1 MTTFL
6 AISPYQA
13 STAMPVRFS
22 VTISGAFQLTGG
34 ATMNKTVATALTN
47 KDAFLAHVPA
57 QNSGKWTHF
66 FPNLNLGN
74 LDDTVGFAGNSEF
87 FYTVNPYLKPSSH

>member
-1 MTTFL
+1 ML
-6 AISPYQA
+6 
-13 STAMPVRFS
+13 VRFS

-47 KDAFLAHVPA
+47 KDAFLARVPV

-66 FPNLNLGN
+66 FPNLNFGN
-74 LDDTVGFAGNSEF
+74 LDDIVAVKLGLPEAKEKFDSQGILNFSIQ
-87 FYTVNPYLKPSSH
+87 

>member
-1 MTTFL
+1 ML
-6 AISPYQA
+6 
-13 STAMPVRFS
+13 VRFS

-74 LDDTVGFAGNSEF
+74 LDDIVAVKLGLPGAKEKLDSQGILNFSIQ
-87 FYTVNPYLKPSSH
+87 